1 MNFLRTQTLQRI
13 ADALKLKLNGVLWKT
28 QSNLDIVAGRN
39 IVFTQTESKD
49 VTSLTISAGTA
60 GVLGWWGSFWDTTDQ
75 TIASTTT
82 AYVIG
87 LNSADTNNDG
97 VSVVSGNRVTVA
109 NAGAYR
115 ASISIQFTNTNTQ
128 AHDAT
133 FWIRKN
139 GVDVPNSASRVTV
152 PSTHG
157 GITGHQ
163 VTMVEL
169 AQRLNAGDY
178 LQFVWAAEN
187 VAVKIETLSAGTT
200 PVHPQIP
207 SVIVTVNQI

>member
-13 ADALKLKLNGVLWKT
+13 ADALKLKLNGIQWKT

-82 AYVIG
+82 AYVVT
-87 LNSADTNNDG
+87 LNNADPNNDG
-97 VSVVSGNRVTVA
+97 VSVVSGSQLRVA
-109 NAGAYR
+109 NAGVYR
-115 ASISIQFTNTNTQ
+115 ISVSYQFMNSDTQ
-128 AHDAT
+128 AHDTT
-133 FWIRKN
+133 FWFRKN
-139 GVDVPNSASRVTV
+139 GVDIPDSASRVTI

-157 GITGHQ
+157 GISGHQ
-163 VTMVEL
+163 VTMVEIVQKL
-169 AQRLNAGDY
+169 VAGDY
-178 LQFVWAAEN
+178 IQLVWEADSTAI
-187 VAVKIETLSAGTT
+187 KIETLPAGTT

-207 SVIVTVNQI
+207 SVIVTINQL